1 MILTGAFLIES
12 ETCAPFINLG
22 NVVTSLRR
30 SKWYSSALP
39 CRDFASR
46 SKCLNVWKNRE
57 AHPLFTSFSFR
68 CVDWRFFP
76 WIFSRPSTP
85 KFISGGN
92 NGTRR
97 VTVVETPTPFT
108 RPLLSRN
115 FLQPSH
121 VSPRPLAAPCF
132 LFTFQPTPATVD
144 GSTPRARSSW
154 SPPRW
159 RAEQRGRTAR
169 TTEHSPTETAVDCAS
184 CTKRAAEL
192 SV

>member
-1 MILTGAFLIES
+1 VILKRAPLPRFRIKIEMP
-12 ETCAPFINLG
+12 ECLKEPWGT
-22 NVVTSLRR
+22 
-30 SKWYSSALP
+30 SALHLLLFSL
-39 CRDFASR
+39 CRLALLPMDI
-46 SKCLNVWKNRE
+46 L
-57 AHPLFTSFSFR
+57 
-68 CVDWRFFP
+68 
-76 WIFSRPSTP
+76 STLDTEVY
-85 KFISGGN
+85 FGGN